1 MRVGLRLIAVFFLL
15 IGRYMTC
22 NDEIYVLGD
31 FLYKGDGRKAD
42 ELLSRLKG
50 KKYLIKGNHEKY
62 L

>member
-1 MRVGLRLIAVFFLL
+1 
-15 IGRYMTC
+15 MTC